1 MKRVSPQKTNT
12 RCRASHRGT
21 RRARKS
27 ITFRFVVFFVAGAVC
42 AAPYLL
48 AAQNQKNIKAKS
60 SDSSR
65 PLKGLPTGS
74 LTDDEAVLHA
84 LNRLG
89 FGPRP
94 GDVDLVKQM
103 GLQAW
108 IEEQLHPDSI
118 NDSGLDARLEKFP
131 TLKMSSAK
139 LLDEFPEPQLAAK
152 REGITVQEYR
162 QRQLEQLRPE
172 AQSAMAVDAPADA
185 QNAGQ
190 NAGQGNQGTPGNDM
204 QAADAFRM
212 PNFDIVD
219 NDLNPN
225 PPKEK
230 GQGGKGQGPIGDRMI
245 NYEKIT
251 LPQRIVAEL
260 SMAKMTRAVYSERQ
274 LQEMMVDFWYNHFNV
289 FASKGAD
296 RWLITEYEREAIR
309 PHAMGKFRDLLE
321 ATAKSP
327 AMLFFLDNWLSADP
341 VAWQR
346 LQQEQAQRRAARG
359 AMFEGGPFG
368 GVRAAPGTP
377 DQNAANAKQKMERGL
392 NENYGREL
400 MELHTLGVDGGYT
413 QDDVINVAKAFT
425 GWSIRQP
432 RRDAEFFFEDGLHDN
447 SVKTVLGH
455 TIHEGGMKDGE
466 EVLDILARDPHT
478 AHHISYEIAQ
488 RFVADNPPQALVDRM
503 AQTFLKTDGDIREV
517 LRTMIYSPE
526 FWSRDAYRAKV
537 KTPFELVASA
547 TRAVGAE
554 VEVPLALVQWT
565 SRIGEPLYQCE
576 PPTGYADK
584 ADTWVNTGALLSRMN
599 FSLALTANRLRG
611 AQVDIDS
618 VFGGEMGVDPHAT
631 MESAIKLLLGGQA
644 SQETRDTLAKQMDD
658 PQILQA
664 TLDDKV
670 EHVNT
675 AMIAGLVLG
684 SPEFQRR

>member
-1 MKRVSPQKTNT
+1 MAIFFLT
-12 RCRASHRGT
+12 A
-21 RRARKS
+21 A
-27 ITFRFVVFFVAGAVC
+27 TF

-48 AAQNQKNIKAKS
+48 ATADKKESNGKASES
-60 SDSSR
+60 SKV
-65 PLKGLPTGS
+65 LKGIPAEG
-74 LTDDEAVLHA
+74 LTEDEAILQA

-94 GDVDLVKQM
+94 GDLERVKEM
-103 GLQAW
+103 GLQKW
-108 IEEQLHPDSI
+108 IERQLHPDSI
-118 NDSGLDARLEKFP
+118 DDSALDARLERFP

-139 LLDEFPEPQLAAK
+139 LLDEFPEPLVAAR
-152 REGITVQEYR
+152 REGITVEEYR
-162 QRQLEQLRPE
+162 REQQDKMRGAMQPSMQGD
-172 AQSAMAVDAPADA
+172 AQSAPASDSTGATQSAAQTPSQSDMQMADA
-185 QNAGQ
+185 
-190 NAGQGNQGTPGNDM
+190 M
-204 QAADAFRM
+204 HM
-212 PNFDIVD
+212 PDFEAVD
-219 NDLNPN
+219 NDLNAN
-225 PPKEK
+225 PAKDK
-230 GQGGKGQGPIGDRMI
+230 GQVKVQGGFGNRMI
-245 NYEKIT
+245 NYEQVR

-289 FASKGAD
+289 FAAKGAD
-296 RWLITEYEREAIR
+296 RWLITEYERNAIR
-309 PHAMGKFRDLLE
+309 PHAMGKFRNLLG

-346 LQQEQAQRRAARG
+346 LQEELEERREMRP
-359 AMFEGGPFG
+359 GPFG
-368 GVRAAPGTP
+368 RPRFPQGGPAPNGNP
-377 DQNAANAKQKMERGL
+377 NAKPKQERGL

-432 RRDAEFFFEDGLHDN
+432 RRNPEFFFEERLHDN
-447 SVKTVLGH
+447 SVKIVLGH
-455 TIHEGGMKDGE
+455 KIHEGGMRDGE

-478 AHHISYEIAQ
+478 AHHISYELAQ
-488 RFVADNPPQALVDRM
+488 RFVSDNPPDALVDRM
-503 AQTFLKTDGDIREV
+503 AQTFLKSDGDIREV

-526 FWSRDAYRAKV
+526 FWSKDAYRAKI

-554 VEVPLALVQWT
+554 VEIPLMLVQWT
-565 SRIGEPLYQCE
+565 SRIGQPLYQCE
-576 PPTGYADK
+576 PPTGYSDK
-584 ADTWVNTGALLSRMN
+584 ADAWVNTGSLLSRMN
-599 FSLALTANRLRG
+599 FSLALTSNRLRD
-611 AQVDIDS
+611 AQVNIDS
-618 VFGGEMGVDPHAT
+618 LFGGDTMGDPHAT
-631 MESAIKLLLGGQA
+631 LEHAIQSFLGGQA
-644 SQETRDTLAKQMDD
+644 SQETRDTLEKQLED

-664 TLDDKV
+664 SLDDPVKQ
-670 EHVNT
+670 VNA

>member
-1 MKRVSPQKTNT
+1 MIFIFILA
-12 RCRASHRGT
+12 AS
-21 RRARKS
+21 
-27 ITFRFVVFFVAGAVC
+27 TFAG
-42 AAPYLL
+42 PYLL
-48 AAQNQKNIKAKS
+48 AASDKKDSKGKTTEISKA
-60 SDSSR
+60 
-65 PLKGLPTGS
+65 LKGLPNQE
-74 LTDDEAVLHA
+74 LTEDEAIFEA

-94 GDVDLVKQM
+94 GDLERVKEM
-103 GLQAW
+103 GLQKW
-108 IEEQLHPDSI
+108 IDQQLHPDSI
-118 NDSGLDARLEKFP
+118 DDSALDARLQRFP

-139 LLDEFPEPQLAAK
+139 LLDEFPEPQVAAR
-152 REGITVQEYR
+152 REGITVEEYR
-162 QRQLEQLRPE
+162 KQQQEQMRAAMQSSMQGETPSE
-172 AQSAMAVDAPADA
+172 PQQTGTQGSAQSDMQMADA
-185 QNAGQ
+185 
-190 NAGQGNQGTPGNDM
+190 M
-204 QAADAFRM
+204 HM
-212 PNFDIVD
+212 PNFDMVD
-219 NDLNPN
+219 NDLNAN
-225 PPKEK
+225 PAKGKGQGK
-230 GQGGKGQGPIGDRMI
+230 GQGGFGTRMI
-245 NYEKIT
+245 TYEQIR

-289 FASKGAD
+289 YAAKGAD
-296 RWLITEYEREAIR
+296 RWLITEYERDAIR
-309 PHAMGKFRDLLE
+309 PHAMGKFRDLLG

-341 VAWQR
+341 VAWQK
-346 LQQEQAQRRAARG
+346 LQQELQERRGTR
-359 AMFEGGPFG
+359 GGPFG
-368 GVRAAPGTP
+368 RARFPQGGPAANGNPNDP
-377 DQNAANAKQKMERGL
+377 NAANAKPKQERGL

-432 RRDAEFFFEDGLHDN
+432 RRDPEFFFEERLHDT

-455 TIHEGGMKDGE
+455 KIDKGGMRDGE
-466 EVLDILARDPHT
+466 EVLSILARDPHT
-478 AHHISYEIAQ
+478 ARHISFELAQ
-488 RFVADNPPQALVDRM
+488 RFVSDTPPEALVDRM

-517 LRTMIYSPE
+517 LHTMIYSPE
-526 FWSRDAYRAKV
+526 FWSKDSYRAKI

-554 VEVPLALVQWT
+554 VEIPLLLVQWT
-565 SRIGEPLYQCE
+565 SRIGQPLYQCE
-576 PPTGYADK
+576 PPTGYSDAAD
-584 ADTWVNTGALLSRMN
+584 AWVNTGALLSRMN
-599 FSLALTANRLRG
+599 FSLALTSNRLRG

-618 VFGGEMGVDPHAT
+618 LFGSDTAANPHAT
-631 MESAIKLLLGGQA
+631 LDHAIQLLLGGQA
-644 SQETRDTLAKQMDD
+644 SQETRDTLQKQLDD

-670 EHVNT
+670 KQVNA

>member
-1 MKRVSPQKTNT
+1 MSFIFVL
-12 RCRASHRGT
+12 A
-21 RRARKS
+21 AA
-27 ITFRFVVFFVAGAVC
+27 TF
-42 AAPYLL
+42 AAPFLFGATDRKDSKGK
-48 AAQNQKNIKAKS
+48 AAESSKAL
-60 SDSSR
+60 R
-65 PLKGLPTGS
+65 GLPTEGLS
-74 LTDDEAVLHA
+74 EDQAVLQA

-94 GDVDLVKQM
+94 GDLDRVKEM
-103 GLQAW
+103 GLQKW
-108 IEEQLHPDSI
+108 IDQQLHPESIDDSA
-118 NDSGLDARLEKFP
+118 LDARLERFP

-139 LLDEFPEPQLAAK
+139 LLDEFPEPQLAA
-152 REGITVQEYR
+152 RRQGITVEEYR
-162 QRQLEQLRPE
+162 KEQQEQMRLAIQSSMQGETQSDPQGVSQGS
-172 AQSAMAVDAPADA
+172 AQSDLQMADA
-185 QNAGQ
+185 LH
-190 NAGQGNQGTPGNDM
+190 
-204 QAADAFRM
+204 M
-212 PNFDIVD
+212 PNFEAMD

-225 PPKEK
+225 PPK
-230 GQGGKGQGPIGDRMI
+230 GKGQGKGQGAFSNRMI
-245 NYEKIT
+245 NYEQIR

-289 FASKGAD
+289 FAAKGAD
-296 RWLITEYEREAIR
+296 RWFITQYEREAIR

-341 VAWQR
+341 VAWQK
-346 LQQEQAQRRAARG
+346 LQQEQQERRQFR
-359 AMFEGGPFG
+359 GGPFG
-368 GVRAAPGTP
+368 GGPLGGPRFPQGGPGP
-377 DQNAANAKQKMERGL
+377 NGNPNNPNANAKQKQERGL

-432 RRDAEFFFEDGLHDN
+432 RRDPEFFFEERLHDT

-455 TIHEGGMKDGE
+455 EIHEGGMKDGE
-466 EVLDILARDPHT
+466 KVLDILARDPHT
-478 AHHISYEIAQ
+478 AHHISYELAQ
-488 RFVADNPPQALVDRM
+488 RFVSDTPPVALVDRM
-503 AQTFLKTDGDIREV
+503 AQMFLKSDGDIREV

-526 FWSRDAYRAKV
+526 FWSKEAFRAKI

-547 TRAVGAE
+547 TRAVGAD
-554 VEVPLALVQWT
+554 VQIPLLLVQWT
-565 SRIGEPLYQCE
+565 SRIGQPLYQCE
-576 PPTGYADK
+576 PPTGYSDK
-584 ADTWVNTGALLSRMN
+584 ADAWVNTGALLSRMN
-599 FSLALTANRLRG
+599 FSLALTSNRLRG

-618 VFGGEMGVDPHAT
+618 LFGGDMAANPHAT
-631 MESAIKLLLGGQA
+631 LDRAIQLLLGGQA
-644 SQETRDTLAKQMDD
+644 SQETRDTLEKQLDD

-670 EHVNT
+670 KQVNA

>member
-1 MKRVSPQKTNT
+1 MKRLSSGKADFRVT
-12 RCRASHRGT
+12 RPAPLSGMI
-21 RRARKS
+21 A
-27 ITFRFVVFFVAGAVC
+27 IFLVA
-42 AAPYLL
+42 AAAFAGPYLL
-48 AAQNQKNIKAKS
+48 AATDKKDSKTKS
-60 SDSSR
+60 TESSKTS
-65 PLKGLPTGS
+65 KGLPTEA
-74 LTDDEAVLHA
+74 LTEEEAVLQA

-94 GDVDLVKQM
+94 GDLERVKEL
-103 GLQAW
+103 GLQKW
-108 IEEQLHPDSI
+108 IEQQLHPDSI
-118 NDSGLDARLEKFP
+118 NDSALDARLDRFP

-139 LLDEFPEPQLAAK
+139 LLDEFPEPQLAAR
-152 REGITVQEYR
+152 REGITVEQYR
-162 QRQLEQLRPE
+162 KEQQDRMRAAMQPGQGQGDM
-172 AQSAMAVDAPADA
+172 QSEP
-185 QNAGQ
+185 QNATAAPSNPQ
-190 NAGQGNQGTPGNDM
+190 NDM
-204 QAADAFRM
+204 QMADAMRM
-212 PNFDIVD
+212 PDFNAVD
-219 NDLNPN
+219 NDLNPA
-225 PPKEK
+225 PAK
-230 GQGGKGQGPIGDRMI
+230 GKGQGKGQGAVSDRMM
-245 NYEKIT
+245 NYEQIK

-289 FASKGAD
+289 YAAKGAD
-296 RWLITEYEREAIR
+296 RWLITEYERDAIR
-309 PHAMGKFRDLLE
+309 PYAMGKFRDLLG

-341 VAWQR
+341 VAWQK
-346 LQQEQAQRRAARG
+346 LQQEQEERQAQRQMRS
-359 AMFEGGPFG
+359 GPFG
-368 GVRAAPGTP
+368 GQRFPQGQPGANGNP
-377 DQNAANAKQKMERGL
+377 ANAKQKMERGL

-432 RRDAEFFFEDGLHDN
+432 RRDPEFFFEERLHDT

-455 TIHEGGMKDGE
+455 EIRAGGMKDGE

-478 AHHISYEIAQ
+478 AHHISFEMAQ
-488 RFVADNPPQALVDRM
+488 RFVSDTPPPALVDRM
-503 AQTFLKTDGDIREV
+503 AQAFLKSDGDIREV

-526 FWSRDAYRAKV
+526 FWSKDAYRAKV

-547 TRAVGAE
+547 TRAVGAD
-554 VEVPLALVQWT
+554 VQIPLLLVQWT

-576 PPTGYADK
+576 PPTGYSDK
-584 ADTWVNTGALLSRMN
+584 ADAWVNTGALLSRLN
-599 FSLALTANRLRG
+599 FSLALTSNRLRG

-618 VFGGEMGVDPHAT
+618 LFGGATGVDPHAT
-631 MESAIKLLLGGQA
+631 MEQAIQMLLGGQA

-670 EHVNT
+670 KQVNVG
-675 AMIAGLVLG
+675 MIAGLVLG